1 MILLT
6 FADVLHIAERVLGE
20 VQVRD
25 AGLLESAVARPATTV
40 FGADAYPTVHD
51 KAAALLQSIVNNHPL
66 VDGNKRLGFVA
77 MLAFYGANGLQLR
90 VTNDA
95 AYDLVIAVARGEL
108 AEISEIAPRLE
119 EATEPWARD
128 TQSG

>member
-25 AGLLESAVARPATTV
+25 AGLLQSAVARPATTV
-40 FGADAYPTVHD
+40 FGEDAYPTVHE

-66 VDGNKRLGFVA
+66 VDGNKRLGFVS

-90 VTNDA
+90 LTNDA
-95 AYDLVIAVARGEL
+95 AHDLVIAVATGEL
-108 AEISEIAPRLE
+108 PEISDISQRLE
-119 EATEPWARD
+119 ESVEPWS
-128 TQSG
+128 QIP